1 MKTVQMTL
9 DTALINEVDKV
20 AKRLGMTRSG
30 FTRDALQA
38 ALEQIRE
45 KEKENQHR
53 QGYKRKSVKLGEFSD
68 WEDEQVWIDT

>member
-1 MKTVQMTL
+1 MTL

-53 QGYKRKSVKLGEFSD
+53 QGYKRKPVKLGEFSD